1 MPLNP
6 EGRPFFGILFLL
18 LGLPLGDPRRL
29 HAEKKHPAVFQT
41 AGFLFSRPYASE
53 LATAFE
59 NKNIRQNWRM
69 FFHL

>member
-1 MPLNP
+1 MSRKNIPPSGRRHRIIFDDPL
-6 EGRPFFGILFLL
+6 
-18 LGLPLGDPRRL
+18 RL
-29 HAEKKHPAVFQT
+29 HVEKKHPAVWKT